1 MAPVFFLYEETGCM
15 HYRTAW
21 CRKDNA
27 GERLGVWSR
36 SRARRSDGWV
46 SSPPG
51 ALGQCARSPLGS
63 CVCVVT
69 NFRGQP
75 RFRSMWERYC
85 TGVSTIIFAVDSGV
99 PLPADK
105 PDTKE
110 GATDGRE
117 VTKHQSTSPW
127 LIAAEE
133 LHTLLLQP
141 SLTGLPLL
149 VLATK
154 SDLPGHASVREVI
167 DTLCVANLTQKLDNH

>member
-1 MAPVFFLYEETGCM
+1 M
-15 HYRTAW
+15 HYRATW
-21 CRKDNA
+21 CGKDNV
-27 GERLGVWSR
+27 GECPGVRSR
-36 SRARRSDGWV
+36 SRARRTDGWV

-51 ALGQCARSPLGS
+51 ALRQRARSPLGP
-63 CVCVVT
+63 CVCVGT
-69 NFRGQP
+69 NCRGQP

-85 TGVSTIIFAVDSGV
+85 TGVSTIIFAVDSSV

-105 PDTKE
+105 PDTTE
-110 GATDGRE
+110 GTTDERGD
-117 VTKHQSTSPW
+117 TKHQSTSPW

-141 SLTGLPLL
+141 SLSGLPLL

-167 DTLCVANLTQKLDNH
+167 DTLCVANLTQKLDND

>member
-51 ALGQCARSPLGS
+51 ALRQRACSPLGP

-85 TGVSTIIFAVDSGV
+85 TGVSTIIFAVDSSV
-99 PLPADK
+99 PLPTDK
-105 PDTKE
+105 LSTTE
-110 GATDGRE
+110 RATNERE
-117 VTKHQSTSPW
+117 VTSDQSASPW
-127 LIAAEE
+127 HIAAEE

-154 SDLPGHASVREVI
+154 SDLPGHASIQEVI
-167 DTLCVANLTQKLDNH
+167 DTLYAADLT